1 MFDLLKNTNPAAV
14 CHHCTIDCT
23 LHVILDF
30 LLRKK
35 QRSPRLFI
43 DKQTLVLLDRFSTR
57 GKLCLFPR
65 LLNTFNLCE
74 LTVRWWLGVT
84 PWGRLSGCACSTAN

>member
-23 LHVILDF
+23 LHMFLDF
-30 LLRKK
+30 LLRKTD
-35 QRSPRLFI
+35 RSPCLFI
-43 DKQTLVLLDRFSTR
+43 DEQTLVLLDQFSTR
-57 GKLCLFPR
+57 GKLWVFLR

-74 LTVRWWLGVT
+74 LTV
-84 PWGRLSGCACSTAN
+84 

>member
-23 LHVILDF
+23 LHVILD
-30 LLRKK
+30 
-35 QRSPRLFI
+35 LFDLI
-43 DKQTLVLLDRFSTR
+43 FDKQTLVLLDRFSTR
-57 GKLCLFPR
+57 GKLCLFLR